1 MRFRE
6 RMARFMYGRY
16 GADKLGFFLLILN
29 LIVII
34 VSLFFRGTVVYTVLW
49 LVSMAL
55 LTLYIFRAFSRR
67 IDRRRKENE
76 AFIKITTKI
85 KEFFVRQFN
94 RVRYI
99 KKYRY
104 RKCKNCK
111 TFLRLPVKK
120 GRHTVKCPKCGGTFE
135 INIVL

>member
-1 MRFRE
+1 MGFRE
-6 RMARFMYGRY
+6 KLARFMQGRY
-16 GADKLGFFLLILN
+16 GGDRLGSFILILN
-29 LIVII
+29 IIVI
-34 VSLFFRGTVVYTVLW
+34 VTSWFFRGSAAYYVLFG
-49 LVSMAL
+49 VSVAL
-55 LTLYIFRAFSRR
+55 IALYIFRVFSRNR
-67 IDRRRKENE
+67 EKRAKEN
-76 AFIKITTKI
+76 AMFMKILTKT

-99 KKYRY
+99 GKYRY

-120 GRHTVKCPKCGGTFE
+120 GRHTVRCPKCGNSFD

>member
-16 GADKLGFFLLILN
+16 GADKLGFFILILN
-29 LIVII
+29 IIVVT

-49 LVSMAL
+49 SVSIVL
-55 LTLYIFRAFSRR
+55 LGLYLFRAFSRR
-67 IDRRRKENE
+67 TDRRRKEN
-76 AFIKITTKI
+76 AVFIKITTKI

-120 GRHTVKCPKCGGTFE
+120 GRHTVKCPKCGSTFD